1 MNKLENLNLKEV
13 SQRTQIEMAF
23 LEALIEKDFK
33 KLSRFNVKGF
43 LKILSR
49 EYDLD
54 FTLFLEEYNAFLNES
69 KTNEDHV
76 LSQQIGVPPKLDA
89 YSHKSSSFWIWF
101 LILIIIVVLG
111 WFIYQYGWFKFGTSS
126 EQITQ
131 NSSSSVVQIIDEAQN
146 NVKNTDSKEVSSN
159 ENESEQ
165 NTSEENTEAKSQA
178 NEQEKS
184 EQNTSSNNE
193 ISSINLQNTAQT
205 QPIINENLSPKEA
218 IFSTSGKVWV
228 GFIDLDSNSKSAV
241 VAENNFSVDLN
252 KNQLLLIGAT
262 ALTFIDDE
270 GKEQKFPA
278 GSSKRFLV
286 QNGKIKSIS
295 LAEFMSYNR
304 GKEW

>member
-1 MNKLENLNLKEV
+1 MNNLENLNLKEV

-23 LEALIEKDFK
+23 LEALLEKDFK

-69 KTNEDHV
+69 ETNEDKV
-76 LSQQIGVPPKLDA
+76 LSQQSGVPPKLDA

-101 LILIIIVVLG
+101 LALIIIIALG

-146 NVKNTDSKEVSSN
+146 NVKNTDSKEVSLN
-159 ENESEQ
+159 ESESEQ
-165 NTSEENTEAKSQA
+165 NTSENDTEAKNKE

-205 QPIINENLSPKEA
+205 QPIVNENVSQKEA

-241 VAENNFSVDLN
+241 VTENNFSVDLN

-262 ALTFIDDE
+262 ALTLIDDE

-278 GSSKRFLV
+278 GTSKRFLV

-295 LAEFMSYNR
+295 LAEFMSHNR